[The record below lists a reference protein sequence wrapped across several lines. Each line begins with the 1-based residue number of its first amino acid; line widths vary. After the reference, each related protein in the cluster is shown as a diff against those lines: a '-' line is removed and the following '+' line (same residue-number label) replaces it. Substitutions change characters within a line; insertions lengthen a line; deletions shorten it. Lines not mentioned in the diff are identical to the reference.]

1 MTIFDIAITFV
12 LTANPTELNIAF
24 KLLQKVL
31 YLLQSENVND
41 EKIKHILQKF
51 NEIKKRLMTQND
63 ENLCLSYLE
72 TLRKFLLGHI
82 ENVQNAVIQEEMMLT
97 FFEQLFEFFDSFKK
111 FLTLVFLLGR
121 SFLLIYFNN
130 SMRSFSNI

>member
-1 MTIFDIAITFV
+1 MLKIFLDTPDLINAIFDIATTFV
-12 LTANPTELNIAF
+12 LTANPAELNIAF

-31 YLLQSENVND
+31 YLLQSESIND

-51 NEIKKRLMTQND
+51 SEIKRRLMTQND

-82 ENVQNAVIQEEMMLT
+82 ENVQPTIQEEMMLT
-97 FFEQLFEFFDSFKK
+97 FFEQLWEFYDSFKK
-111 FLTLVFLLGR
+111 FLTLVIELLR
-121 SFLLIYFNN
+121 VLI
-130 SMRSFSNI
+130 